1 MIPREWIRPTEREL
15 TPAQIK
21 MLPDGAKVT
30 MISSDRY
37 GECYR
42 EELVIVHSGR
52 KKFLSTN
59 ALRYGDRRLID
70 IKTYPNRRFTVR
82 KESK

>member
-30 MISSDRY
+30 MIGSDRH

-42 EELVIVHSGR
+42 EELVVVHSGKR
-52 KKFLSTN
+52 KYLRTM
-59 ALRYGDRRLID
+59 ALYYGDRRLID
-70 IKTYPNRRFTVR
+70 IKSYPNRRFTVG